1 MNEFVAI
8 ACEMMIYQNFQQPH
22 PGAVVENWEWID
34 EIKDEEY
41 HKSQGTGIWRDG
53 EEFTVEES
61 QHVQGPQY
69 SQKGRQL

>member
-1 MNEFVAI
+1 M
-8 ACEMMIYQNFQQPH
+8 
-22 PGAVVENWEWID
+22 ENWEWID